1 MALTFKMISTTNL
14 LEEKV
19 EETINKGNSAEDLVD
34 RLNKLNQ
41 LYEKGSIT
49 KEEFER
55 AKELVLN

>member
-1 MALTFKMISTTNL
+1 MISTTNL